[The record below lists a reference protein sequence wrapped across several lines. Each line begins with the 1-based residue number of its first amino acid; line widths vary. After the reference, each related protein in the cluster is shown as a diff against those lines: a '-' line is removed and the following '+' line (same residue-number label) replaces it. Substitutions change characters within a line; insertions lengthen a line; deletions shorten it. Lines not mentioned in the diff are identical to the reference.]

1 MSGLPKSS
9 YLTPDEYLRAE
20 RLAEA
25 KSDYLNGIV
34 IAMAGA
40 RHRHNVVVVNVLRHI
55 SNALADRP
63 CVVYGSDVKV
73 RIERANCFRYP
84 DISALC
90 GPIDFYDETQDVY
103 TNPRFICEVLSDST
117 RSIDRHEK
125 FAEYRLIETFT
136 EYLLIEPE
144 RIEVE
149 LHRKDPE
156 ARWTCATFT
165 GAEDA
170 IELESIG
177 VTLRLGDLYAK
188 VEFPEG

>member
-1 MSGLPKSS
+1 MSALPKSS
-9 YLTPDEYLRAE
+9 YLTPDEYLRLE

-40 RHRHNVVVVNVLRHI
+40 RYNHNVVAGDTYRHI
-55 SNALADRP
+55 GNALADRP
-63 CVVYGSDVKV
+63 CVVFGSDMKV
-73 RIERANCFRYP
+73 RIEKANCFRYP
-84 DISALC
+84 DVSALC
-90 GPIDFYDETQDVY
+90 GPIDFYDQTQDVY

-117 RSIDRHEK
+117 RAIDRHEK
-125 FAEYRLIETFT
+125 FAEYRLIESFA

-144 RIEVE
+144 RIEAE
-149 LHRKDPE
+149 LHRKSPDGG
-156 ARWTCATFT
+156 WTFSTFT
-165 GAEDA
+165 GVDDA

-188 VEFPEG
+188 VEFPVG